1 MPPLIF
7 PNPATAPADE
17 PLAFGGNLSVDT
29 LIQAYRLGIF
39 PWFSPGETIQWWSP
53 DPRAIFVVD
62 EFHVPRRLARTIRSG
77 LFTCTID
84 TAFES
89 VMVGCA
95 DRDEGTW
102 IGPKIIK
109 AYAALHKAGHAHS
122 VEVWQGTDLV
132 GGIYG
137 LQIGALFAGESM
149 FSRVSDASKVAMV
162 HLMDHLKKQGFIVL
176 DAQVLNGHTES
187 LGAVNVPRPFF
198 LKLLAELRDRPILF
212 MPA

>member
-7 PNPATAPADE
+7 PNPASAPADE
-17 PLAFGGNLSVDT
+17 PLAFGGDLSLST

-53 DPRAIFVVD
+53 DPRAMFVVD

-77 LFTCTID
+77 LFSCTIN
-84 TAFES
+84 TAFEA
-89 VMVGCA
+89 VMSGCA
-95 DRDEGTW
+95 ERDEGTW
-102 IGPKIIK
+102 IGRKIIK
-109 AYAALHKAGHAHS
+109 AYSALHKAGHAHS

-137 LQIGALFAGESM
+137 VQVGALFAGESM

-162 HLMDHLKKQGFIVL
+162 HLIGHLKKQGFLVL
-176 DAQVLNGHTES
+176 DAQVLNNHTES
-187 LGAVNVPRPFF
+187 LGAVNVPRSSF
-198 LKLLAELRDRPILF
+198 LNLLAELRDRQLEFIT
-212 MPA
+212 A